1 MSGKYRKLT
10 DSHGTTIWPVTTTS
24 AIVKDDLRVPLDYFL
39 REFNLSAIYKNQQFN
54 LNSALEI
61 LVNTGQITF
70 QKGDRVKFENTSGEI
85 EAWEMVGQN
94 SWIKIVTDA
103 IREDDPGLVPS
114 GIIYTEINRIETVTE
129 IALNDLKKTQLKDEN
144 RIRDLEDG
152 YESVSDDIERIE
164 NNTKTELDEV
174 KEKLKFDE
182 TPTENSTNAISSG
195 GVYVAVTNLSQ
206 IIEDNEEVTAAA
218 LVDLDKRLKDSNGV
232 AADIQDHLNVVE
244 EVTEKSLIDLN
255 SKIEKIN
262 SLTYSDID
270 NIV

>member
-10 DSHGTTIWPVTTTS
+10 DSSGTTIWPVTTTS

-39 REFNLSAIYKNQQFN
+39 REFNLCAIYKNQQFN

-129 IALNDLKKTQLKDEN
+129 IALNDLKKAQLKDEN
-144 RIRDLEDG
+144 RIKDLEDG
-152 YESVSDDIERIE
+152 YEAVSDDIERIDKSVSKINTGVDSI
-164 NNTKTELDEV
+164 NNNINEIQDTLTELRATIDE
-174 KEKLKFDE
+174 
-182 TPTENSTNAISSG
+182 
-195 GVYVAVTNLSQ
+195 
-206 IIEDNEEVTAAA
+206 NEEVVASAF
-218 LVDLDKRLKDSNGV
+218 VDLDKRIKESNENTS
-232 AADIQDHLNVVE
+232 DIQDHLDLIE
-244 EVTEKSLIDLN
+244 DVTEKALIDLN
-255 SKIEKIN
+255 GKIENID
-262 SLTYSDID
+262 SLDYSDID